1 MRILVL
7 VFSFLLALVGLPHG
21 SAHAAPRAATAARD
35 WTTNVVFAPDGR
47 IEVGNPAAKVRLTEW
62 LSYTCSHCA
71 EFAAESK
78 VELHALIRSG
88 KVRVDYRTLPR
99 DALDLAAGLLVR
111 CAGPAKFLRLHDAV
125 FAQQKAMLDQAEAF
139 AVTPAAQQQTPTIAA
154 RLVQLADATPLRAIG
169 RSAGVTDAAYTACLN
184 DEAAQ
189 KRVIA
194 VAEAAQTANIA
205 GTPTFEV
212 NGRRVEAH
220 GWAALKPLL
229 VATP

>member
-1 MRILVL
+1 MRILLL

-21 SAHAAPRAATAARD
+21 TAHAAPRPAAARD
-35 WTTNVVFAPDGR
+35 WTTSIVFTPDGR
-47 IEVGNPAAKVRLTEW
+47 VQVGNPAAKVTLTEW

-71 EFAAESK
+71 DFAAESK

-88 KVRVDYRTLPR
+88 KVRVDYRTMPR

-125 FAQQKAMLDQAEAF
+125 FAGQKAMLDRAQAF
-139 AVTPAAQQQTPTIAA
+139 AATPPAQQPAATIGA

-169 RSAGVTDAAYTACLN
+169 RAAGVTDAAYTACLN
-184 DEAAQ
+184 DDAAQ

-205 GTPTFEV
+205 STPSFEV

-220 GWAALKPLL
+220 GWAALKPQL
-229 VATP
+229 VATR